1 MSALAI
7 TSALI
12 ALSVQCAPTVAP
24 GTLLSFARAESGLDP
39 LAIHSNTDGRSYHPT
54 TKAEAVAIA
63 SRLIAAGHSI
73 DAGFMQI
80 NSSNL
85 GWLGLSITQ
94 AFDLCPSIQAGAR
107 VLHTGYDPCMD
118 AGGEA
123 QACLKIAAS
132 TYNTGSPTRGFANG
146 YVMRIA
152 ATAAHVIPAIA
163 IAIAGQQADAP
174 SVAAPAPKPTSS
186 PAPCAPPSPDDWHL
200 SADQAACA
208 PSEGGWHA
216 DDAKPSADRVDEA
229 DPPASATPPRSE
241 KPNVEATLR
250 P

>member
-12 ALSVQCAPTVAP
+12 ALSGQCAATVAP
-24 GTLLSFARAESGLDP
+24 GTTLSFALAESGLDP
-39 LAIHSNTDGRSYHPT
+39 LAIHSNADGRAYHPA

-63 SRLIAAGHSI
+63 SGMIARGERP
-73 DAGFMQI
+73 DLGFMQI
-80 NSSNL
+80 NAANL
-85 GWLGLSITQ
+85 TFLRLSITDV
-94 AFDLCPSIQAGAR
+94 FELCPSIAAGAR
-107 VLHTGYDPCMD
+107 VLHTGYDPCMH

-123 QACLKIAAS
+123 QACLRIAAS

-152 ATAAHVIPAIA
+152 ATAEHVIPAIV
-163 IAIAGQQADAP
+163 IAGQRADVPTAT
-174 SVAAPAPKPTSS
+174 APATSPLPF
-186 PAPCAPPSPDDWHL
+186 PAPCVPPSPDDWHL

-216 DDAKPSADRVDEA
+216 DDTKPSADRVDEA
-229 DPPASATPPRSE
+229 DPPASATPPLSE
-241 KPNVEATLR
+241 KPNGQSAHR

>member
-39 LAIHSNTDGRSYHPT
+39 LAIHSNTDGRSYHSA

-63 SRLIAAGHSI
+63 SRMIARGERH
-73 DAGFMQI
+73 DLGFMQI
-80 NSSNL
+80 HAANL
-85 GWLGLSITQ
+85 AFLRLSLTD
-94 AFDLCPSIQAGAR
+94 AFELCPSIQAGAR

-118 AGGEA
+118 AGGEP

-132 TYNTGSPTRGFANG
+132 SYNTGSPTRGFANG

-163 IAIAGQQADAP
+163 VAGQQAP
-174 SVAAPAPKPTSS
+174 EP
-186 PAPCAPPSPDDWHL
+186 
-200 SADQAACA
+200 QQ
-208 PSEGGWHA
+208 
-216 DDAKPSADRVDEA
+216 AKP
-229 DPPASATPPRSE
+229 DPAEPAEPFDLGSGDDGSLTTTYE
-241 KPNVEATLR
+241 EDKP
-250 P
+250 